1 MSLDSNQKKTVEA
14 YISAGSYRGAARLL
28 GKNEST
34 VRKLI
39 KRLERMGNVPWRS
52 QAPNPSHISVG
63 KSTVQFDAA
72 GNVVQEWRRQYPTL
86 ELMQEVV
93 EGLCDQVKGKAQVS
107 KLKKSKKTGEDIL
120 FEIDLFDAHV
130 GMYADE
136 KETLDSDYNCDI
148 ASQRMVEATQALA
161 SRANNPSKCVL
172 VFGGDM
178 LHVDD
183 RSNRTPASGHPLDV
197 DCRYHRIVK
206 YIIAACRECVDIA
219 ARIAPEVEVVVIEGN
234 HSPHSELWLAQV
246 LEAYYSN
253 CSNITINA
261 TPNPRKHMIWGD
273 NLLLWAHGDR
283 IAAQKWALI
292 IAAEFAKEWGV
303 TKYRHL
309 KCGHV
314 HHKKTIAPVVIDEQ
328 SGLVVEYLEALCAT
342 DAWHAGAGFVGSQKG
357 ASAFEYHKSEG
368 LLTRHFKTVS

>member
-1 MSLDSNQKKTVEA
+1 MTEYQKQVVEA
-14 YISAGSYRGAARLL
+14 YLKSGSYRGAATIL
-28 GKNEST
+28 GKDPSNL
-34 VRKLI
+34 RKLV
-39 KRLERMGNVPWRS
+39 KQLEAQGDVPWQSAAPVPAHLTVGKTTVQYDADGNV
-52 QAPNPSHISVG
+52 I
-63 KSTVQFDAA
+63 
-72 GNVVQEWRRQYPTL
+72 QEWRRQYPTL
-86 ELMQEVV
+86 ELMQQVV
-93 EGLCDQVKGKAQVS
+93 DGLCEQVKGKGKVPKS
-107 KLKKSKKTGEDIL
+107 KKSKKTGEDIL

-136 KETLDSDYNCDI
+136 RETLDSDYNCDI
-148 ASQRMVEATQALA
+148 AAQRMVEAAEALA
-161 SRANNPSKCVL
+161 SRANNPAKCVL

-183 RSNRTPASGHPLDV
+183 RNNRTPASGHALDA
-197 DCRYHRIVK
+197 DSRYHRIVN

-219 ARIAPEVEVVVIEGN
+219 ARVAPQVEVVVLEGN
-234 HSPHSELWLAQV
+234 HSPHSELWLARV
-246 LEAYYSN
+246 LEAYYSKCKN
-253 CSNITINA
+253 VKIN
-261 TPNPRKHMIWGD
+261 TNPNPRKHIIWGD
-273 NLLLWAHGDR
+273 NLLLWSHGDK

-292 IAAEFAKEWGV
+292 IAAEFAKEWGA

-357 ASAFEYHKSEG
+357 ASAFEYHKTEG
-368 LLTRHFKTVS
+368 LLTRHFKTV